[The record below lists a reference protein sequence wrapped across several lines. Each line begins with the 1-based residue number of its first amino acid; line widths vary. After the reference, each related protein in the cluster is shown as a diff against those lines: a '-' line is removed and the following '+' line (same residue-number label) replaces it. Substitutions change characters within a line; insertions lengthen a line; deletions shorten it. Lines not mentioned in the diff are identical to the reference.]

1 MWSKTKRNTHHSSK
15 AAVIII
21 NMYNDVKKSW
31 ATPHLFFCIFL
42 GKWDM
47 VQPFFSC
54 VNIVC
59 IILMSLKDNIWY
71 FKLSSKND
79 PWLLGRPNHDR
90 FCVCLSMYA
99 FIPCIPYV
107 WDVCSW
113 SDAFL
118 IVLHGGDLMVLVRFP
133 IPLAEMQRSPKPLQS
148 RCCVL
153 QVINY
158 R

>member
-118 IVLHGGDLMVLVRFP
+118 IVLHGGSRSDGTCP
-133 IPLAEMQRSPKPLQS
+133 IPNTTGWNATQSQTFTEPLL
-148 RCCVL
+148 CFTG
-153 QVINY
+153 N
-158 R
+158 